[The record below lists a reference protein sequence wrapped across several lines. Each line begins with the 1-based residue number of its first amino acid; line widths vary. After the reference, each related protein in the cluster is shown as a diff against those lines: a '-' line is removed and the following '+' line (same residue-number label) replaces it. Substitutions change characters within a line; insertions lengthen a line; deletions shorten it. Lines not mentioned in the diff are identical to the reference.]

1 MRVSL
6 KADSNIGPIKN
17 AMTKGYGKFQF
28 PHEIAQDTEHEHARH
43 VEEATVDGI

>member
-1 MRVSL
+1 MRVCHRT
-6 KADSNIGPIKN
+6 DSNIGLIKN

-28 PHEIAQDTEHEHARH
+28 PHEIAQNTEHEHARH